1 MKLKKDYKEILV
13 SRIFSLFCLI
23 IFLNQCSLD
32 TKSGFWTET
41 KKIEKENK
49 VERIFKSERIL
60 EKEFNSNLNIKINS
74 IYNQKPFINN
84 LSNNVGYINFESNFE
99 KISKFKF
106 KKIKNFD
113 FINPDLLIGNDD
125 ALTFFD
131 EKGAILK
138 FNNNSKL
145 IWKKNYY
152 NKNEIKQRPVINF
165 ATDGKILIAADN
177 LANLYALD
185 YLNGSLIWKNF
196 NKASFN
202 SEIKIFNDKVFLI
215 DFENVIRCIS
225 IKNGKEIWNFG
236 TEKSFIKS
244 QRKLSLIIQNDQVIF
259 IDTFGDINSLD
270 INTGNLNWQTQTV
283 NEYIYESAF
292 LLKNSKLVYDDD
304 AIYVSNNQNKFFSIN
319 SKSGFINWEQK
330 INTYLD
336 PSVIENLVITIS
348 EDGYL
353 IIIDK
358 RNGNILRSTN
368 ILDTFRNKKINPT
381 GFIIAKN
388 FIYVCLN
395 NGKLLK
401 VSIKDGKTKNI
412 LKIDNG
418 KISRPYVLNKHM
430 YILRNDAIIK
440 VE

>member
-1 MKLKKDYKEILV
+1 M

-84 LSNNVGYINFESNFE
+84 LSNNAGYINFESNFE

>member
-1 MKLKKDYKEILV
+1 M

-202 SEIKIFNDKVFLI
+202 SEIKIFKDKVFLI

>member
-1 MKLKKDYKEILV
+1 M

-131 EKGAILK
+131 EKGTILK

>member
-1 MKLKKDYKEILV
+1 LKLKKDYKEILV

>member
-1 MKLKKDYKEILV
+1 V

-215 DFENVIRCIS
+215 DFLLNV
-225 IKNGKEIWNFG
+225 K
-236 TEKSFIKS
+236 
-244 QRKLSLIIQNDQVIF
+244 
-259 IDTFGDINSLD
+259 
-270 INTGNLNWQTQTV
+270 
-283 NEYIYESAF
+283 
-292 LLKNSKLVYDDD
+292 
-304 AIYVSNNQNKFFSIN
+304 
-319 SKSGFINWEQK
+319 
-330 INTYLD
+330 
-336 PSVIENLVITIS
+336 
-348 EDGYL
+348 
-353 IIIDK
+353 
-358 RNGNILRSTN
+358 
-368 ILDTFRNKKINPT
+368 
-381 GFIIAKN
+381 
-388 FIYVCLN
+388 
-395 NGKLLK
+395 
-401 VSIKDGKTKNI
+401 
-412 LKIDNG
+412 
-418 KISRPYVLNKHM
+418 
-430 YILRNDAIIK
+430 
-440 VE
+440 